1 MAIFSKQRLDDLRN
15 SPQVQANA
23 ATRPL
28 VMIVDD
34 EEGNRSVMRTLLEDR
49 YELLIACDG
58 REALELVQRMPAPEQ
73 LSCIVSDH
81 RMPNLTGIELFRE
94 LEQLLPRASRIIVTG
109 FVDIETIIDS
119 INKARIYQFIVK
131 PFDAN
136 DFVLTVRRAV
146 ESFELQRQLSA
157 YQLELE
163 QKVEQRTRELMAA
176 NRELQASADQI
187 LALYNNASC
196 GYHSIDRDGVFVHVN
211 DTELSWLG
219 RARDDVAGKLKFA
232 DVLTPASLAA
242 LLEKFPR
249 IASDGWLT
257 GLTDVEVEFQRPDG
271 RTVPVL
277 LNATTITQ
285 AADGDASMAALARY
299 TVFDITRRKRREEEV
314 QHKANH
320 DVLTG
325 LPNRALMQQR
335 AEQAL
340 DDAARNGS
348 CMALVFIDLDKFKQ
362 INDQLGHQV
371 GDRLLVAAAQR
382 LRRCV
387 RSSDTVA
394 RLGGDEF
401 VLLLPALSD
410 QAPVHTIAAKVVQ
423 SLGQPFHIDG
433 QSLEISA
440 SAGISIYPDHGLA
453 LEKLIE
459 LADAAM
465 YRAKTGG
472 RNHYVFH
479 GDLL

>member
-1 MAIFSKQRLDDLRN
+1 
-15 SPQVQANA
+15 
-23 ATRPL
+23 
-28 VMIVDD
+28 
-34 EEGNRSVMRTLLEDR
+34 
-49 YELLIACDG
+49 
-58 REALELVQRMPAPEQ
+58 MPAPER

-146 ESFELQRQLSA
+146 EAFELQRQLSA

-163 QKVEQRTRELMAA
+163 QKVEQRTRELLAA

-211 DTELSWLG
+211 DTELAWLG
-219 RARDDVAGKLKFA
+219 RARADVAGKLKFA

-242 LLEKFPR
+242 LLQKFP

-271 RTVPVL
+271 STVPVL
-277 LNATTITQ
+277 LNATTIAQ
-285 AADGDASMAALARY
+285 AADGDASKAPALARY

-314 QHKANH
+314 EHQANH

-325 LPNRALMQQR
+325 LPNRALMRQR

-340 DDAARNGS
+340 EDAARNGG
-348 CMALVFIDLDKFKQ
+348 CVALVFIDLDKFKQ

-394 RLGGDEF
+394 RMGGDEF
-401 VLLLPALSD
+401 VLLLPALND
-410 QAPVHTIAAKVVQ
+410 QAPVHAIASKVVQ

-433 QSLEISA
+433 QALEISA
-440 SAGISIYPDHGLA
+440 SAGISIYPDHGAA
-453 LEKLIE
+453 LEQLME

-472 RNHYVFH
+472 RNNYVFH
-479 GDLL
+479 GEPL